1 MNDPAPVSPADC
13 HFRVASAA
21 DAPAVNQ
28 LFAEYLGSLGL
39 TPDAELDADLVDFPA
54 AYTAPGDTF
63 LVATGP
69 DGQLRGMGGI
79 RRGELRR
86 VFVRAAQRG
95 RGLARALVLRLLQ
108 AAIATGQT
116 QFHGVIARSNA
127 AIREVDLACGLLP
140 TGRAPA
146 HPKQRDCEILAVTR
160 PPDLSRPVMVL
171 IGGTPENWR
180 ALLSQ
185 FAPQFIPNSEVGV
198 GRSPTPWGAHPPSG
212 AVFRAL
218 AENRRRTQA
227 RGDSTTSVRA
237 PELDAR
243 AHPATPEGGC
253 APPTSAFG
261 FNVLFAWHES
271 EAATADLV
279 REQAAAG
286 RWVGAIRFNL
296 ARPERLPFFAEVAQ
310 TLAGPCRALLV
321 LPGAETLLPA
331 LRLAF
336 APQLAAHPA
345 ARILRVTDPIR
356 PAELTALLSAAAAR

>member
-28 LFAEYLGSLGL
+28 LFAEYLASLGL

-86 VFVRAAQRG
+86 VFVRATQRG

-108 AAIATGQT
+108 SAIATGQT
-116 QFHGVIARSNA
+116 QFHGVIARSNTS
-127 AIREVDLACGLLP
+127 IREVDLACGLLP
-140 TGRAPA
+140 TGRVPS
-146 HPKQRDCEILAVTR
+146 HPKQRDCETLAVTR
-160 PPDLSRPVMVL
+160 PPDLSRPVMLL
-171 IGGTPENWR
+171 IGGTPAHWR
-180 ALLSQ
+180 ALLTHFS
-185 FAPQFIPNSEVGV
+185 PQFNI
-198 GRSPTPWGAHPPSG
+198 
-212 AVFRAL
+212 
-218 AENRRRTQA
+218 
-227 RGDSTTSVRA
+227 
-237 PELDAR
+237 
-243 AHPATPEGGC
+243 
-253 APPTSAFG
+253 
-261 FNVLFAWHES
+261 LFAWHDS
-271 EAATADLV
+271 ETTAVDLV
-279 REQAAAG
+279 REQTTAA
-286 RWVGAIRFNL
+286 RWVGAIRCDL
-296 ARPERLPFFAEVAQ
+296 ARPERLPFLAEVAQ

-331 LRLAF
+331 LKQAF

-345 ARILRVTDPIR
+345 SQIVQVTDPIR
-356 PAELTALLSAAAAR
+356 PDELTTLLSAAAAR